1 MKRRYK
7 ILIAAASLIALAAA
21 VHFGGR
27 FVVDWIVQLHS

>member
-7 ILIAAASLIALAAA
+7 ILIAIAVVIAVALV

-27 FVVDWIVQLHS
+27 WLIDTLIALHS

>member
-7 ILIAAASLIALAAA
+7 ILIGIAIAAAVGLT

-27 FVVDWIVQLHS
+27 AIVDWVVAMHS

>member
-7 ILIAAASLIALAAA
+7 ILIAVASVIVAALA

-27 FVVDWIVQLHS
+27 AVLDWIVALHS

>member
-7 ILIAAASLIALAAA
+7 ILIGVGIAIVIALA

-27 FVVDWIVQLHS
+27 ALVDFIAQIHS